1 VDADEDRQP
10 NPAAIAWYLKRSE
23 RLLDELREEAQ
34 SLLLRASQLA
44 GFSGAV
50 LTLVG
55 ANATSILATLHSA
68 VRNVAGVALLIGSFA
83 LIAAFV
89 TALSG
94 SSVRGGVADVSARDA
109 AGYLLPRFTC
119 EPDLWRVQL
128 RAIKALVTAID
139 MTTQQVDVIDRAVV
153 WAGRFL
159 LLGLAAVATALGILV
174 IVVTFG

>member
-1 VDADEDRQP
+1 METSPSRQP
-10 NPAAIAWYLKRSE
+10 NPEAIAWYLLRSE
-23 RLLDELREEAQ
+23 RLLDELREEVQ

-55 ANATSILATLHSA
+55 ANAAAILATLDSGSR
-68 VRNVAGVALLIGSFA
+68 VVAGVALLCGSSA
-83 LIAAFV
+83 LIAAFL

-94 SSVRGGVADVSARDA
+94 SSVRGAASDISAREA

-128 RAIKALVTAID
+128 RTIDALVAVID
-139 MTTQQVDVIDRAVV
+139 VMTQQVDAVDRAVI
-153 WAGRFL
+153 WAGRFFLAGL
-159 LLGLAAVATALGILV
+159 LAVGVALGILV
-174 IVVTFG
+174 VVVTFR